1 MYAKC
6 TKCNLDWN
14 ISIFTDL
21 SKPYICP
28 VCRYKAKI
36 ESIQRKGVITKVLL
50 RNKSKRSV

>member
-6 TKCNLDWN
+6 TKCNLYWN
-14 ISIFTDL
+14 VSIFADVSNYT
-21 SKPYICP
+21 CP

-50 RNKSKRSV
+50 RNKGKRRV